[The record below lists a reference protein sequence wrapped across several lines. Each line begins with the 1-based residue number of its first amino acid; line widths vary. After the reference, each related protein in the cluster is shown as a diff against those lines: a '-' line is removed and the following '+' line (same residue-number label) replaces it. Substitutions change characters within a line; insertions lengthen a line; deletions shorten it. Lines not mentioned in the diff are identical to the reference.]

1 MKPVIVLN
9 LKAYMESTGDA
20 ALRLCEIASEVSL
33 VSGVRI
39 IVAPQAVDL
48 RACARVCEVFAQH
61 SDAMDA
67 GAFTGSITPN
77 ALKDANAL
85 GSLLN
90 HSEKRMPHETIGKTV
105 AALREAGLQSIVC
118 SKDDEE
124 SAQVAAF
131 APDFIAV
138 EPPELIGS
146 GISVSNAKS
155 QVVIKSVE
163 AVQRVAKVPV
173 LCGAGISNA
182 EDVKKAIGLGAN
194 GVLLASAYV
203 KSEDPKKLLAEMAG
217 AMG

>member
-9 LKAYMESTGDA
+9 LKAYRESTGDA

-105 AALREAGLQSIVC
+105 AALREAGLNPLCAARMTRRAHRWLHLHLILLLLSRR
-118 SKDDEE
+118 SLSE
-124 SAQVAAF
+124 AAF
-131 APDFIAV
+131 LFQMQ
-138 EPPELIGS
+138 S
-146 GISVSNAKS
+146 
-155 QVVIKSVE
+155 
-163 AVQRVAKVPV
+163 R
-173 LCGAGISNA
+173 
-182 EDVKKAIGLGAN
+182 
-194 GVLLASAYV
+194 
-203 KSEDPKKLLAEMAG
+203 KL
-217 AMG
+217 